1 VDSKEKDFTAEKLK
15 LIYEFNNNS
24 PLFARVAY
32 NLLNQGKILEAL
44 SILSGGISNYEK
56 YPTPY
61 FIIAL
66 ANAYSGD
73 ADAARSAAR
82 KGAAIL
88 GSNEVLDYY
97 IDKIDRIIKER
108 NSITKSKSVDFNEP
122 IPSASEIEQSIDDQL
137 EVLASKLTGAKINYK
152 PDEGTNDKIE
162 IEEFKGEKIAS
173 ETLAEIY
180 FSQKNYNE
188 ALSVYKELIK
198 KNPAKADDYILK
210 VAEIQNIID
219 EQSGIIL
226 I

>member
-1 VDSKEKDFTAEKLK
+1 MDSIEKDFTPEKIK

-24 PLFARVAY
+24 PLFARVAA
-32 NLLNQGKILEAL
+32 NLLNHGNILEAL
-44 SILSGGISNYEK
+44 SILSGGISNYDK
-56 YPTPY
+56 YPSPL
-61 FIIAL
+61 FILAL

-73 ADAARSAAR
+73 SESARSAAR
-82 KGAAIL
+82 KGAALI

-97 IDKIDRIIKER
+97 FEKIDRIIKER
-108 NSITKSKSVDFNEP
+108 NSITKSKSVDFDEP
-122 IPSASEIEQSIDDQL
+122 TSTPAETEPSIDDQL
-137 EVLASKLTGAKINYK
+137 EVLAAKLTCAKINYK
-152 PDEGTNDKIE
+152 PDEHSNDKIE
-162 IEEFKGEKIAS
+162 IEEYKGEKIAS

-198 KNPAKADDYILK
+198 KNPNKADDYILK
-210 VAEIQNIID
+210 VAELQNIID